1 MCAIGKSNILNINVV
16 FSVRL
21 PQNPAITLH

>member
-16 FSVRL
+16 LGVRL
-21 PQNPAITLH
+21 SQNPAITLH

>member
-1 MCAIGKSNILNINVV
+1 MCAIGMANALNINVV
-16 FSVRL
+16 FGVRL